1 MKRYE
6 EVKRNN
12 INFYNLFSY
21 ICLDEYNSVVKP
33 AIKGGDAMLR
43 GAYFCLYSFLDDD
56 NKPTKMK
63 GEQLELFLSGETVF
77 DRMLE

>member
-6 EVKRNN
+6 DVKGSNST
-12 INFYNLFSY
+12 FYNLFSY
-21 ICLDEYNSVVKP
+21 IALDEYNNVVKP
-33 AIKGGDAMLR
+33 IKAGDSLLR
-43 GAYFCLYSFLDDD
+43 GAYFCLYSFLDYR

-63 GEQLELFLSGETVF
+63 QEQLEMFLSVKSVF